1 MSSDKNL
8 FKKAFALD
16 PAELTPAQR
25 RLLQSLGPLLAHLMS
40 TDDEE
45 EYFEA
50 SKELMSLSATII
62 QQSSFP
68 ELNGHIPYG
77 EQAVEYALD
86 QLNEVIM
93 NNSDPI
99 KWDN

>member
-8 FKKAFALD
+8 FKKVFAFD
-16 PAELTPAQR
+16 PAELTSAQK

-50 SKELMSLSATII
+50 SKELLHLSAAII
-62 QQSSFP
+62 KQSNFP
-68 ELNGHIPYG
+68 QLNRHIPYG

-86 QLNEVIM
+86 QLNEVISS
-93 NNSDPI
+93 SDPI